1 MLQVN
6 LQQDSSPS
14 LKPGLKPGLQ
24 PKAQSSFSIH
34 GIGVS
39 GGIAIGKAHL
49 VSNAM
54 LEVVHY
60 QLPHKLVEDEI
71 KRFDNAIHTVK
82 KELEAI
88 RSSLSK
94 NAPAELSA
102 FIGTHLM
109 MLADKSL
116 SELPKDIIRKEHC
129 NAEWAIKQQMDD
141 IVAQFEA
148 IEDAYLRERQ
158 HDVVQ
163 VVERVI
169 KVLLGHPAP
178 ENSKLGKAA
187 AKQKQNTVIQE
198 NKIILVAHDIS
209 PADAIQFKQHNFAAF
224 ITDVGGVTSHTA
236 ILARSLNIP
245 SIVALQRARDL
256 IDDGE
261 LIIVDG
267 SLGVV
272 IVNPSA
278 EILAEYKLRQEQF
291 ELEQQKLKR
300 IKTTK
305 AVTMCGMAIELQA
318 NIEVPEDVA
327 AVKAS
332 GATGIGLYRTEFLFM
347 NKREMP
353 DEEEQFQAYKQVA
366 QAMHGLPVTIRT
378 LDLGADK
385 QMNPDTVS
393 DCANPALGLRAVRL
407 CLSEPAIF
415 HTQLR
420 ALLRASHYGNIKIL
434 IPMLSTL
441 GELRQTKLFLE
452 RAKLSLRKQ
461 NIPFNENITLG
472 GMIEVPAAAINAEA
486 FAKELDFL
494 SIGTNDLIQY
504 TLAIDRTDDAVAHL
518 YNPLHPSVLKLIS
531 ITIKAGLKLGKPVA
545 VCGEMA
551 GDAKLTKLLIGM
563 GLRQLSMHPSN
574 VLSVKQQILH
584 SQMAVLNSNARTIL
598 RHTDL
603 EKIEPLIAKFNLNT
617 L

>member
-1 MLQVN
+1 LPPKQTKLSAPVIP
-6 LQQDSSPS
+6 QSSAIS
-14 LKPGLKPGLQ
+14 
-24 PKAQSSFSIH
+24 QSSFSMH

-39 GGIAIGKAHL
+39 SGIAIGRAHL
-49 VSNAM
+49 ISNAL

-60 QLPHKLVEDEI
+60 QLPQHLIDNEI
-71 KRFDNAIHTVK
+71 KRFENAIKTVK
-82 KELEAI
+82 KDLERI
-88 RSSLSK
+88 RHSLSK

-116 SELPKDIIRKEHC
+116 SEVPKDIIRKEYC

-141 IVAQFEA
+141 IVEQFEA

-178 ENSKLGKAA
+178 SQAEI
-187 AKQKQNTVIQE
+187 KQNE
-198 NKIILVAHDIS
+198 SAMILVAHDIS

-224 ITDVGGVTSHTA
+224 ITDVGGATSHTA

-256 IDDGE
+256 INDGE

-267 SLGVV
+267 TLGVV
-272 IVNPSA
+272 IANPSA
-278 EILAEYKLRQEQF
+278 EILAEYKLRQEQY

-300 IKTTK
+300 ITTTK
-305 AVTMCGMAIELQA
+305 AVTMCGTAIELHA

-353 DEEEQFQAYKQVA
+353 NEEEQFKAYRQVA
-366 QAMHGLPVTIRT
+366 EAMHGLPVTIRT

-385 QMNPDTVS
+385 QMNPDTIS
-393 DCANPALGLRAVRL
+393 ECANPALGLRAVRL
-407 CLSEPAIF
+407 CLSEPQIF

-441 GELRQTKLFLE
+441 SELRQTKLLLE

-461 NIPFNENITLG
+461 NIPFNENIALG

-531 ITIKAGLKLGKPVA
+531 ITIKAGAKLGKGVA

-574 VLSVKQQILH
+574 VLSVKQQILR
-584 SQMAVLNSNARTIL
+584 SQMDKLNSNARKVL
-598 RHTDL
+598 HHTDI
-603 EKIEPLIAKFNLNT
+603 EKIEPLVAKFNQY
-617 L
+617 

>member
-1 MLQVN
+1 M
-6 LQQDSSPS
+6 
-14 LKPGLKPGLQ
+14 
-24 PKAQSSFSIH
+24 SSFSIH

-39 GGIAIGKAHL
+39 SGIAIGHAHL
-49 VSNAM
+49 VSNAL

-60 QLPHKLVEDEI
+60 QLPVQLVGNEVA
-71 KRFDNAIHTVK
+71 RFSDAVLIVK
-82 KELEAI
+82 KDLETI
-88 RSSLSK
+88 RGTLSK
-94 NAPAELSA
+94 NAPAELGA
-102 FIGTHLM
+102 FINTHLM
-109 MLADKSL
+109 ILADKSL
-116 SELPKDIIRKEHC
+116 SEVPKDIIRKERC

-141 IVAQFEA
+141 IVEQFEA
-148 IEDAYLRERQ
+148 IEDEYLRERK

-169 KVLLGHPAP
+169 KVLLGHPSQAP
-178 ENSKLGKAA
+178 NQTKE
-187 AKQKQNTVIQE
+187 KQQQE
-198 NKIILVAHDIS
+198 SATILVAHDIS
-209 PADAIQFKQHNFAAF
+209 PADAIQFKQHHFAAF

-256 IDDGE
+256 INDGE

-272 IVNPSA
+272 IVNPSKD
-278 EILAEYKLRQEQF
+278 ILAEYELRQNQWI
-291 ELEQQKLKR
+291 LEQQKLKR
-300 IKTTK
+300 IKSAKAITIDGTT
-305 AVTMCGMAIELQA
+305 INLYA
-318 NIEVPEDVA
+318 NIEVPEDVD

-332 GATGIGLYRTEFLFM
+332 GASGIGLYRTEFLFM

-353 DEEEQFQAYKQVA
+353 DEEEQFQAYKKVA
-366 QAMHGLPVTIRT
+366 EAMHGLPVTIRT

-385 QMNPDTVS
+385 QMNPDSVS
-393 DCANPALGLRAVRL
+393 NCANPALGLRAVRL
-407 CLSEPAIF
+407 CLSEPQIF

-441 GELRQTKLFLE
+441 AELRQTKLLLE

-461 NIPFNENITLG
+461 NIPFDENIALG

-504 TLAIDRTDDAVAHL
+504 TLAIDRSDDTVAHL

-531 ITIKAGLKLGKPVA
+531 ITIKAGMKLGKSVA

-574 VLSVKQQILH
+574 ILSVKQQVLH
-584 SQMAVLNSNARTIL
+584 SEITKLNSDARKVL
-598 RHTDL
+598 SHTDL
-603 EKIEPLIAKFNLNT
+603 EKIEPLVAKFNQL
-617 L
+617 

>member
-1 MLQVN
+1 L
-6 LQQDSSPS
+6 
-14 LKPGLKPGLQ
+14 
-24 PKAQSSFSIH
+24 SSFSIH

-39 GGIAIGKAHL
+39 SGIAIGHAHL
-49 VSNAM
+49 VSNAL

-60 QLPHKLVEDEI
+60 QLPNHLIDEEI
-71 KRFDNAIHTVK
+71 ARFENAIINVK
-82 KELEAI
+82 KDLETV
-88 RSSLSK
+88 RHTLSK
-94 NAPAELSA
+94 NAPAEISA

-116 SELPKDIIRKEHC
+116 SEVPKEIIRKEHC

-141 IVAQFEA
+141 IVEQFEA
-148 IEDAYLRERQ
+148 IEDEYLRERKQ
-158 HDVVQ
+158 DVVQ

-169 KVLLGHPAP
+169 KVLLGHP
-178 ENSKLGKAA
+178 SQAA
-187 AKQKQNTVIQE
+187 SVAKDKQTQE
-198 NKIILVAHDIS
+198 SAIILVAHDIS
-209 PADAIQFKQHNFAAF
+209 PADAIQFKQHRFAAF

-256 IDDGE
+256 INDNE

-272 IVNPSA
+272 IVNPSK
-278 EILAEYKLRQEQF
+278 EILAEYKLRQEQW
-291 ELEQQKLKR
+291 ELEQQKLKL
-300 IKTTK
+300 IKSTK
-305 AVTMCGMAIELQA
+305 AVTICGTAIELQA
-318 NIEVPEDVA
+318 NIEVPDDVT

-347 NKREMP
+347 NRREMP
-353 DEEEQFQAYKQVA
+353 DEEEQFIAYKQVA
-366 QAMHGLPVTIRT
+366 EAMKGMPVTIRT

-385 QMNPDTVS
+385 QMNPDSIVN
-393 DCANPALGLRAVRL
+393 CANPALGLRAVRL
-407 CLSEPAIF
+407 CLSEPQIF

-420 ALLRASHYGNIKIL
+420 ALLRASHYGDIKIL
-434 IPMLSTL
+434 IPMLSNL
-441 GELRQTKLFLE
+441 NELRQTKLLLE

-461 NIPFNENITLG
+461 HIPFNENIQLG

-486 FAKELDFL
+486 FAKELDFM

-518 YNPLHPSVLKLIS
+518 YNALHPAVLKLIS
-531 ITIKAGLKLGKPVA
+531 MTIQAGIKLGKPVA

-584 SQMAVLNSNARTIL
+584 SQMTTVNANARKVL
-598 RHTDL
+598 SYTDI
-603 EKIEPLIAKFNLNT
+603 EKIEPLVAKFNLQA
-617 L
+617 

>member
-1 MLQVN
+1 MPNPANQ
-6 LQQDSSPS
+6 
-14 LKPGLKPGLQ
+14 
-24 PKAQSSFSIH
+24 QSSFSIH

-39 GGIAIGKAHL
+39 SGIAIGRAHL
-49 VSNAM
+49 VSNAL

-60 QLPHKLVEDEI
+60 QLPKHLIDEEISRFNDAI
-71 KRFDNAIHTVK
+71 KTVK
-82 KELEAI
+82 QDLETI
-88 RSSLSK
+88 RGSLSK
-94 NAPAELSA
+94 NAPAEISA
-102 FIGTHLM
+102 FIKTHLM

-116 SELPKDIIRKEHC
+116 SEIPKEIIRKEQC

-141 IVAQFEA
+141 IVEKFDA
-148 IEDAYLRERQ
+148 IEDEYLRERKQ
-158 HDVVQ
+158 DVVQ

-169 KVLLGHPAP
+169 KVLLGHPNQTPGQTA
-178 ENSKLGKAA
+178 NQTS
-187 AKQKQNTVIQE
+187 AKQQTLKQQE
-198 NKIILVAHDIS
+198 NATILVAHDIS
-209 PADAIQFKQHNFAAF
+209 PADAIQFKQHHFAAF
-224 ITDVGGVTSHTA
+224 ITDVGGATSHTA

-256 IDDGE
+256 INDNE

-272 IVNPSA
+272 IVNPSR
-278 EILAEYKLRQEQF
+278 EILSEYRLRQEQW
-291 ELEQQKLKR
+291 ELEQQKLQR
-300 IKTTK
+300 IKSTK
-305 AVTMCGMAIELQA
+305 AVTICGTAIDLHA
-318 NIEVPEDVA
+318 NIEVPEDVV

-347 NKREMP
+347 NKRDMP
-353 DEEEQFQAYKQVA
+353 DEEEQFLAYKQVA
-366 QAMHGLPVTIRT
+366 EAMKGLPVTIRT

-393 DCANPALGLRAVRL
+393 NCANPALGLRAVRL
-407 CLSEPAIF
+407 CLSEPQIF

-420 ALLRASHYGNIKIL
+420 ALLRASHFGHIKIL

-441 GELRQTKLFLE
+441 SELRQTKLLLE
-452 RAKLSLRKQ
+452 RAKISLRKQ
-461 NIPFNENITLG
+461 DIPFDENISLG

-486 FAKELDFL
+486 FARELDFM

-518 YNPLHPSVLKLIS
+518 YNALHPAVLKLIS
-531 ITIKAGLKLGKPVA
+531 ITIKAGEKLGKPVS

-574 VLSVKQQILH
+574 ILSVKQQVLH
-584 SQMAVLNSNARTIL
+584 SEMAQLNSQARKVLSHSDI
-598 RHTDL
+598 
-603 EKIEPLIAKFNLNT
+603 EKIEPIVAKFHLH
-617 L
+617 

>member
-1 MLQVN
+1 LSSIA
-6 LQQDSSPS
+6 SSP
-14 LKPGLKPGLQ
+14 
-24 PKAQSSFSIH
+24 QSSFSASSFSMH

-39 GGIAIGKAHL
+39 SGIAIGQAHL
-49 VSNAM
+49 VSNAL

-60 QLPHKLVEDEI
+60 QLPPQLIDEEI
-71 KRFDNAIHTVK
+71 NRFNDAILTVK
-82 KELEAI
+82 KDLEAI
-88 RSSLSK
+88 RASLSK
-94 NAPAELSA
+94 NAPAELAA
-102 FIGTHLM
+102 FISTHLS

-116 SELPKDIIRKEHC
+116 SEVPKEIIRKEHC

-141 IVAQFEA
+141 IVEQFEA
-148 IEDAYLRERQ
+148 IEDEYLRERK

-169 KVLLGHPAP
+169 KVLLGHPRQAP
-178 ENSKLGKAA
+178 NLTKE
-187 AKQKQNTVIQE
+187 KQQQE
-198 NKIILVAHDIS
+198 NAIILVAHDIS
-209 PADAIQFKQHNFAAF
+209 PADAIQFKQHHFAAF

-256 IDDGE
+256 INDGE

-267 SLGVV
+267 GLGVV
-272 IVNPSA
+272 IVNPSK
-278 EILAEYKLRQEQF
+278 EILAEYELRQDQWK
-291 ELEQQKLKR
+291 LEQQKLKR
-300 IKTTK
+300 IKSTK
-305 AVTMCGMAIELQA
+305 AVTMDGTVIELYA
-318 NIEVPEDVA
+318 NIEVPEDVD
-327 AVKAS
+327 AVKAA

-366 QAMHGLPVTIRT
+366 EAMHGLPVTIRT

-385 QMNPDTVS
+385 QMNPDSVS
-393 DCANPALGLRAVRL
+393 ECANPALGLRAVRL
-407 CLSEPAIF
+407 CLSEPQIF

-441 GELRQTKLFLE
+441 SELRQTKLLLE

-461 NIPFNENITLG
+461 NVPFNENITLG

-531 ITIKAGLKLGKPVA
+531 ITIKAGEKLGKSVA

-574 VLSVKQQILH
+574 LLSVKQQILH
-584 SQMAVLNSNARTIL
+584 SNTTKLSSNARKIL
-598 RHTDL
+598 SHSDL
-603 EKIEPLIAKFNLNT
+603 EKIEPMVAKFNLY
-617 L
+617 